1 MRFRLLGAS
10 LALTLSFGLI
20 AGCSQSS
27 ARPDRD
33 RDEPPKTGA
42 TAQEIQGGTNDGA
55 AHPYVVGICIGNRPS
70 CGICTGTL
78 ILPNLVVTA
87 RHCVQQT
94 NEQINCATDTFGA
107 KEPVSFVTTY
117 DEIFQTT
124 KGWHAVKSVSVPA
137 PDGVC
142 GNDIALITLQDPI
155 PATEATPVIPGV
167 QYAMGD
173 IDRYAHSFTAIGYGK
188 ISPADPPVSAQCFGT
203 GADYTKCPGKRRIRQ
218 NISIVCIPGD
228 EYFACPTD
236 ADTLAALKESE
247 FVAGD
252 GTCQGDSGSGA
263 FETKSFGKGTPVTFG
278 VLSRGG
284 TSKDGTT
291 CVSPIYTRLDKWR
304 DFVVQTATTASG
316 NWTLYPKPVPDWTI
330 YVPPAADAGPPDS
343 GPKKPPASSPDG
355 TECATSSECAS
366 KLCADVGGGN
376 LACTQACDATVTPTT
391 CAAGYVCQAAVCV
404 FDTGPAAPAAAGS
417 TTTTSGCAI
426 GPGRASSL
434 GGSTAGLVAAAAL
447 LLGARR
453 RRKRREITAK

>member
-27 ARPDRD
+27 PRRD
-33 RDEPPKTGA
+33 GEEAAAKTGS
-42 TAQEIQGGTNDGA
+42 TTQEIQGGTNDGA
-55 AHPYVVGICIGNRPS
+55 AHPYVVGVCIGNRPN

-107 KEPVSFVTTY
+107 AEPVTYVTTF

-124 KGWHAVKSVSVPA
+124 KNWHAVKAINVPA

-142 GNDIALITLQDPI
+142 GNDVALITLQDPI
-155 PATEATPVIPGV
+155 PSTEATPIIPGV
-167 QYAMGD
+167 QYSMGD
-173 IDRYAHSFTAIGYGK
+173 IDRYSSHSFTAIGYGK
-188 ISPADPPVSAQCFGT
+188 ISPADPPGSAQCFGT

-218 NISIVCIPGD
+218 NISVVCIPGD
-228 EYFACPTD
+228 EYIPCPTD
-236 ADTLAALKESE
+236 AETLAALKDSE

-263 FETKSFGKGTPVTFG
+263 FDTKSFGKGMPVTFG

-284 TSKDGTT
+284 TSKDGKT
-291 CVSPIYTRLDKWR
+291 CTSPIYTRLDKWR
-304 DFVVQTATTASG
+304 DFILQGAMAASN

-330 YVPPAADAGPPDS
+330 YVPPAVPDAGPEA
-343 GPKKPPASSPDG
+343 GPKKPTTSPNG
-355 TECATSSECAS
+355 TECTVDGECAS
-366 KLCADVGGGN
+366 KLCADVGAGK
-376 LACTQACDATVTPTT
+376 ACTDACDETVSPTT
-391 CAAGYVCQAAVCV
+391 CAEGYACKAEVCV
-404 FDTGPAAPAAAGS
+404 FAVDPAPAPTSS

-426 GPGRASSL
+426 GPAR
-434 GGSTAGLVAAAAL
+434 TATSWSMVGLVAATAL
-447 LLGARR
+447 LLGVRR
-453 RRKRREITAK
+453 RRNTPKVT

>member
-1 MRFRLLGAS
+1 MRVRLLGAS
-10 LALTLSFGLI
+10 LALTLSFGLM

-27 ARPDRD
+27 PGRERD
-33 RDEPPKTGA
+33 REEAARTGA
-42 TAQEIQGGTNDGA
+42 STQAIQGGTNDGA
-55 AHPYVVGICIGNRPS
+55 AHPYVVGVCIGNRPN

-107 KEPVSFVTTY
+107 AEPVNFVTTY

-124 KGWHAVKSVSVPA
+124 KNWHAVKTINVPQ

-155 PATEATPVIPGV
+155 PATEATPIIPGV

-173 IDRYAHSFTAIGYGK
+173 IDRYLHSFTAIGYGK
-188 ISPADPPVSAQCFGT
+188 ISPADPPGSAQCFGA

-218 NISIVCIPGD
+218 NISVVCIPGD
-228 EYFACPTD
+228 EYIPCPTD
-236 ADTLAALKESE
+236 ADTLAALKDSE
-247 FVAGD
+247 FLAGD

-263 FETKSFGKGTPVTFG
+263 FETKSFGKGLPVTFG

-304 DFVVQTATTASG
+304 EFVVQAATAASN
-316 NWTLYPKPVPDWTI
+316 NWTLYPKPVPDWTV
-330 YVPPAADAGPPDS
+330 YVPPPADAGPPDS
-343 GPKKPPASSPDG
+343 GPKKPTTSPNG
-355 TECATSSECAS
+355 TECADDSECAS
-366 KLCADVGGGN
+366 KLCADIGGGN
-376 LACTQACDATVTPTT
+376 KACTDACDETVTPTT
-391 CAAGYVCQAAVCV
+391 CAEGYVCKAAVCV
-404 FDTGPAAPAAAGS
+404 VDTPAAPAAAS
-417 TTTTSGCAI
+417 SSTTTSGCSV
-426 GPGRASSL
+426 GPARAS
-434 GGSTAGLVAAAAL
+434 GIGWATAGLMAAAAL

-453 RRKRREITAK
+453 RRNNPEIT

>member
-27 ARPDRD
+27 PRRD
-33 RDEPPKTGA
+33 GEDGPKTGA
-42 TAQEIQGGTNDGA
+42 ATQAIQGGTNDGT
-55 AHPYVVGICIGNRPS
+55 AHPYVVGVCIGNRPN

-94 NEQINCATDTFGA
+94 NEQIHCGTDTFGA
-107 KEPVSFVTTY
+107 AEPVNFVTTY

-124 KGWHAVKSVSVPA
+124 KNWHAVKAINVPK

-142 GNDIALITLQDPI
+142 GNDIALLTLQDPI
-155 PATEATPVIPGV
+155 PSSEATPIIPGV
-167 QYAMGD
+167 QYPMGD
-173 IDRYAHSFTAIGYGK
+173 VRYSHSFAAIGYGK
-188 ISPADPPVSAQCFGT
+188 ISPAEPPASAQCFGT

-218 NISIVCIPGD
+218 HIPVICIPGD
-228 EYFACPTD
+228 ENIPCPTD
-236 ADTLAALKESE
+236 ADTLAALKDSE
-247 FVAGD
+247 FVGGD

-263 FETKSFGKGTPVTFG
+263 FETTSFGNGVPVTFG

-284 TSKDGTT
+284 TSTDGTT

-304 DFVVQTATTASG
+304 DFIVQGAMAASN

-330 YVPPAADAGPPDS
+330 FVPPPVPGSPDGGPEA
-343 GPKKPPASSPDG
+343 GPKKPTTSPNG
-355 TECATSSECAS
+355 TECADNTECAS
-366 KLCADVGGGN
+366 KLCADIGGGSK
-376 LACTQACDATVTPTT
+376 ACTDACDETVTPTT
-391 CAAGYVCQAAVCV
+391 CAEGYTCKASVCV
-404 FDTGPAAPAAAGS
+404 VAATTAPAAPS
-417 TTTTSGCAI
+417 SSTTTSGCAI
-426 GPGRASSL
+426 GPARTASSW
-434 GGSTAGLVAAAAL
+434 SMVGLVAATAL

-453 RRKRREITAK
+453 RRNTAKTK

>member
-10 LALTLSFGLI
+10 VALTLSFGLI

-27 ARPDRD
+27 PAHGR
-33 RDEPPKTGA
+33 EELAKTA
-42 TAQEIQGGTNDGA
+42 STTQEIQGGTNDGA
-55 AHPYVVGICIGNRPS
+55 AHPYVVGICLGNRPN

-107 KEPVSFVTTY
+107 DEPVGFVTTY

-124 KGWHAVKSVSVPA
+124 KNWHAVKAITVPQ
-137 PDGVC
+137 PKGVC
-142 GNDIALITLQDPI
+142 GNDIALITLKAPI
-155 PATEATPVIPGV
+155 PSSEATPVIPGV

-173 IDRYAHSFTAIGYGK
+173 IDRYLPSFTAIGYGK
-188 ISPADPPVSAQCFGT
+188 ISPAVPPASAQCFT
-203 GADYTKCPGKRRIRQ
+203 PDADYAKCPGKRRIRQ
-218 NISIVCIPGD
+218 NISVVCIPGD
-228 EYFACPTD
+228 EYIPCPTD

-263 FETKSFGKGTPVTFG
+263 FETKSFGKGAPVTFG

-284 TSKDGTT
+284 KSKDGTT

-304 DFVVQTATTASG
+304 DLVVQTATTASG

-330 YVPPAADAGPPDS
+330 YVPPPVDAGPPDS
-343 GPKKPPASSPDG
+343 GPKKQTTSPNG
-355 TECATSSECAS
+355 TACADDSECKS
-366 KLCADVGGGN
+366 KLCADVGAGK
-376 LACTQACDATVTPTT
+376 ACTEACDGTVTPST
-391 CAAGYVCQAAVCV
+391 CADGYTCEAAICV
-404 FDTGPAAPAAAGS
+404 LASEPAAPAAATS
-417 TTTTSGCAI
+417 TTTTSGCTVGAV
-426 GPGRASSL
+426 RASRL
-434 GGSTAGLVAAAAL
+434 GWTTVGLVAAAAL

-453 RRKRREITAK
+453 RRGPQEIT